1 MYCPN
6 CGKEIKENQKF
17 CNNCGCK
24 IPKEPTLSENAINYC
39 SKYWQKILLIVLVV
53 LGLGLITFAIQNIVF
68 DKIKQEQSIKTPAQT
83 LQQIDELQARYF
95 SIVKR
100 NDVLLQICDSD
111 EFQQDRKELNNLF
124 KEVERKI
131 DKDNYYLQK
140 YYEIKERY
148 AVNTGMSQSDMNA
161 FASNEY
167 EEVDALLNETYQAVK
182 AIIPPEDF
190 KQLITSELKWLKEV
204 EDYYKVYEQQGF
216 GTIGSLVHLGYEC
229 NMRNFRTL
237 LLMLYF

>member
-17 CNNCGCK
+17 CSNCGVK
-24 IPKEPTLSENAINYC
+24 INTKNENSI
-39 SKYWQKILLIVLVV
+39 QIILITILII
-53 LGLGLITFAIQNIVF
+53 LGLGLITFAILNLNKAQNTTHAET
-68 DKIKQEQSIKTPAQT
+68 KQEQSIKTPAQT

-95 SIVKR
+95 NIVKR
-100 NDVLLQICDSD
+100 NDVLLQIQDSD
-111 EFQQDRKELNNLF
+111 EYQQDMKDLNNLF
-124 KEVERKI
+124 KEVEKKI

-148 AVNTGMSQSDMNA
+148 AVNTGISQSDMNA

-167 EEVDALLNETYQAVK
+167 EAVDTLLNETYQAVK
-182 AIIPPEDF
+182 AKITPEDF